1 MQLKYLLDQG
11 LPTSIDDLS
20 RSPNG
25 NIDDQLRLTRDRVG
39 IVKTPN
45 GDLDVTLDLVTRPG
59 EPAIWLFSQQTLN
72 AVPAAY
78 ASVHHTDYEHFFPA
92 WTHVHL
98 FSLPLWRWAII
109 LICIALTFG
118 IATLLTRATLWLL
131 RSLFRKKMSL
141 SIENVALTLKAPV
154 FFLMLALLDRIAGGY
169 AITALGR
176 GYWRTIALVIA
187 WISGAWLLMRVTDIF
202 IHVARYHLLMQSQ
215 MERVTFVSLLG
226 RLFKILIA
234 IVLLFALLTH
244 AGINVSALL
253 AGLGIG
259 GIALALAAQKSLAD
273 LFGGLSIVMR
283 GAVRVGDLC
292 QTANIYGTIED
303 IGISAL
309 TLRTPDRSLVS
320 IPNSKVAEAGLE
332 NFSLRDQ
339 FSSHQLFTLRA
350 DTPHDTLKK
359 LLKQINHLLTPHPGS
374 NGATA
379 RARLIDLTPTG
390 PQIEVY
396 AYFQK
401 SDTDWESFLSQRE
414 ELILKI
420 ISAIEAAGTSLASP
434 IGVMQIDQPP
444 ANTHSTTTKP
454 PTP

>member
-1 MQLKYLLDQG
+1 MLPMDNCRRPEAKTHVQAGSHSEPFTSARFTHPRLTANNPPAPLTDPLGRTSPHGSALGFLRAAEANDYVKASQYFDGKRSPEQAQEIAMQLKYLLDQG

-131 RSLFRKKMSL
+131 RGLFRKKMSV

-215 MERVTFVSLLG
+215 MERITFVSLLG

-350 DTPHDTLKK
+350 DTP
-359 LLKQINHLLTPHPGS
+359 
-374 NGATA
+374 
-379 RARLIDLTPTG
+379 
-390 PQIEVY
+390 
-396 AYFQK
+396 
-401 SDTDWESFLSQRE
+401 
-414 ELILKI
+414 
-420 ISAIEAAGTSLASP
+420 
-434 IGVMQIDQPP
+434 
-444 ANTHSTTTKP
+444 TTR
-454 PTP
+454 

>member
-131 RSLFRKKMSL
+131 RGLFRKKMSV

-154 FFLMLALLDRIAGGY
+154 FFLMLALIDRVAGGY

-215 MERVTFVSLLG
+215 MERITFVSLLG
-226 RLFKILIA
+226 RVQNLNRNRPSLCPAYPRRNQCIRPARRPRNRRHRPGSRRPK
-234 IVLLFALLTH
+234 
-244 AGINVSALL
+244 VSSRSVRRPLHRDARRRTRRRPLPDRQHLRNHRRHRNQRPDSTNPRPFTRIDPELKSRGSRSGKLL
-253 AGLGIG
+253 APRSIFVTPVVH
-259 GIALALAAQKSLAD
+259 AQS
-273 LFGGLSIVMR
+273 GH
-283 GAVRVGDLC
+283 
-292 QTANIYGTIED
+292 T
-303 IGISAL
+303 
-309 TLRTPDRSLVS
+309 
-320 IPNSKVAEAGLE
+320 
-332 NFSLRDQ
+332 
-339 FSSHQLFTLRA
+339 
-350 DTPHDTLKK
+350 HDTLKK

-401 SDTDWESFLSQRE
+401 SDTDWESLLSQRE